1 MSVVRTVA
9 GPRGLVPPV
18 RTYPVRRIFRAQ
30 PVTGRQDS
38 TRNLRNETGAASEAT
53 CRLMGEEDG
62 HKKSRSKNK
71 QTTDTMGC
79 KSSKNNCGGVVDN
92 NTGVGVGRGSG
103 GGGGGL
109 VDRILDRQ
117 VDNAIKKIESPT
129 FQKRQAR
136 QHQRMERLMKSP
148 GMQRHL
154 NHQMNLAM
162 TMMNNPEIQRQQQEM
177 LSQLSKQDPAIQQ
190 RIQRHQILAQQM
202 QLNPQT
208 MQQMMTQMQIQQQQM
223 MMMNTTSNTNDDS
236 NFANAPMLSGE
247 ASQPAYNP
255 SYSAAPSY
263 PAAVNNGYQ
272 Q

>member
-1 MSVVRTVA
+1 
-9 GPRGLVPPV
+9 
-18 RTYPVRRIFRAQ
+18 
-30 PVTGRQDS
+30 
-38 TRNLRNETGAASEAT
+38 
-53 CRLMGEEDG
+53 MGDEDG

-79 KSSKNNCGGVVDN
+79 KSSKNNCGGVVEN

-103 GGGGGL
+103 GGGL
-109 VDRILDRQ
+109 VDRVLDRQ
-117 VDNAIKKIESPT
+117 VDYAIKKMESPT

-208 MQQMMTQMQIQQQQM
+208 MQQMMMQMQMQMKQQQM
-223 MMMNTTSNTNDDS
+223 MMMNTTSNTNDNN

-247 ASQPAYNP
+247 VSQPAYNP

-263 PAAVNNGYQ
+263 PDAVNNGYQ